1 MINLIL
7 DALTIAKKD
16 LLEFSRDRL
25 RLTTFVIMPIFM
37 MTLTGFIFPSQNS
50 LKNINIGVANE
61 DSGATSTKLVQV
73 IENLS
78 TSTNGANVFNVKDY
92 SNLDA
97 VKAGIQEQKI
107 NGGFVIPADFS
118 ADLSSNKQAKVT
130 IVEDQSNPQIS
141 ALTNQILQQAI
152 GGYGKQIGVS
162 KIQTMLIKTQVT
174 GVDSTATTSTKTATA
189 SAVKTAT
196 TSASKVATPSATITS
211 PNSPSPLAF
220 LEPIKTSVVGLVSG
234 QSNYFEFVAPGIM
247 AMVVMTAVLTG
258 LAASVSRES
267 EQGTLDGILV
277 APVRR
282 LSIIIGKATAQS
294 VRGLIQGFI
303 VLMLAILLFG
313 VTVHG
318 SLLLVALL
326 LGLGIFSFVGL
337 GILVSA
343 AASEQETATQ
353 LLFMFQ
359 FPMLFLSGAF
369 FPLQQMPKIMQQIA
383 HLLPLTYAIEALRK
397 VIILGGGIADVRN
410 ELLILFV
417 FGFITLLIALP
428 LFNRLV
434 KR

>member
-1 MINLIL
+1 MFSLIFDGL
-7 DALTIAKKD
+7 AIAKKD

-25 RLTTFVIMPIFM
+25 RLITFVIMPIFM
-37 MTLTGFIFPSQNS
+37 MSLTGFIFPSQNS

-61 DSGATSTKLVQV
+61 DGGETSTKLVQV
-73 IENLS
+73 IEGLS
-78 TSTNGANVFNVKDY
+78 TNNNGTNVFNVKDY
-92 SNLDA
+92 PNIDA
-97 VKAGIQEQKI
+97 VKTGIQEQKI
-107 NGGFVIPADFS
+107 NGGFVIPANFS
-118 ADLSSNKQAKVT
+118 AEIAANKQAEVT

-141 ALTNQILQQAI
+141 ALTNQILAQVI
-152 GGYGKQIGVS
+152 GGYGKQIGIS
-162 KIQTMLIKTQVT
+162 KIQAILVKTRDI
-174 GVDSTATTSTKTATA
+174 GVDNLATA
-189 SAVKTAT
+189 SAKSATSTAVKA
-196 TSASKVATPSATITS
+196 ATPSAAATL
-211 PNSPSPLAF
+211 PNLPSPLAF
-220 LEPIKTSVVGLVSG
+220 LEPIKTTIVGIVGG

-258 LAASVSRES
+258 LAGSVSRES

-282 LSIIIGKATAQS
+282 LSIIIGKAVAQS

-303 VLMLAILLFG
+303 VLMLAVFLFG

-369 FPLQQMPKIMQQIA
+369 FPLQQMPRIMQQIA
-383 HLLPLTYAIEALRK
+383 YLLPLTYAIQALRK
-397 VIILGGGIADVRN
+397 VIILGGGIADVRS
-410 ELLILFV
+410 ELIVLFI
-417 FGFITLLIALP
+417 FGFVTLLIALP